1 MPPLITLAT
10 FENHPMNRRNS
21 IITGLTAVTAI
32 AGLTS
37 AAQAEDAE
45 SKNPELEKIRA
56 LLKSHDDAMTGHN
69 LEGVLATLA
78 PKAVIIGSGPGEVW
92 SGTEEIKDA
101 YEHFFQGFDKGQQDF
116 TYHFKF
122 GELSAQMG
130 WLMTS
135 GEVKG
140 KKDGKD
146 FAFPLNISLT
156 ASKAS
161 GEWKIA
167 AMHFSTLTGK

>member
-1 MPPLITLAT
+1 
-10 FENHPMNRRNS
+10 MNRRNS

-32 AGLTS
+32 ASLTS
-37 AAQAEDAE
+37 TAQAEE
-45 SKNPELEKIRA
+45 TKNPELAKIQA
-56 LLKSHDDAMTGHN
+56 VLKAHDEAMTSHN

-78 PKAVIIGSGPGEVW
+78 PKAVIIGTGPGEIW

-101 YEHFFQGFDKGQQDF
+101 YEHFFADFDKGQQDF
-116 TYHFKF
+116 TYHVKF
-122 GELSAQMG
+122 GELSSEMG
-130 WLMTS
+130 WLMAS
-135 GEVKG
+135 GEIKG

-146 FAFPLNISLT
+146 FAFPLNISVT

-167 AMHFSTLTGK
+167 AMHFSTLTSEKAAK